1 MGALELYDLFAPQ
14 SGPEEQA
21 ERRETRATIG
31 ASFPRRIQQCGRYD
45 KNMAAVPHAL
55 VVPFPSFESNLVVLL
70 ESARALYDGR
80 QSAAID
86 SMNQLYSRLSR
97 VKGSRRHRELTMYL
111 QQVLIAYETGDAT
124 IALDS
129 LMSLFVRFISEPS
142 AYQPPQENESELT
155 A

>member
-1 MGALELYDLFAPQ
+1 
-14 SGPEEQA
+14 
-21 ERRETRATIG
+21 
-31 ASFPRRIQQCGRYD
+31 
-45 KNMAAVPHAL
+45 MAAAPDAL

-111 QQVLIAYETGDAT
+111 QQVLIACETGDT
-124 IALDS
+124 PTALDT

-142 AYQPPQENESELT
+142 AYQVREESESELI

>member
-1 MGALELYDLFAPQ
+1 
-14 SGPEEQA
+14 
-21 ERRETRATIG
+21 
-31 ASFPRRIQQCGRYD
+31 
-45 KNMAAVPHAL
+45 MAAAPHAL
-55 VVPFPSFESNLVVLL
+55 VVPFASFESNLVLL

-97 VKGSRRHRELTMYL
+97 VKVSRRHHELTLYL
-111 QQVLIAYETGDAT
+111 QQVLIACEYGDAT
-124 IALDS
+124 IPLDS

-142 AYQPPQENESELT
+142 AYQPRQGSESELI